1 MNDSVL
7 KRKRNEIIEFEA
19 YLQNKNKFIMK

>member
-7 KRKRNEIIEFEA
+7 KRKRKEIIEFET
-19 YLQNKNKFIMK
+19 YLQDKNKYIMK